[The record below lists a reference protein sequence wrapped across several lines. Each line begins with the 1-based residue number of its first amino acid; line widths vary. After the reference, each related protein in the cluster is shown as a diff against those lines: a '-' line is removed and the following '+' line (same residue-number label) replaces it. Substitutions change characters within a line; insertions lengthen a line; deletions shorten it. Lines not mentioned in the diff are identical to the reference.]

1 MSAREELDLAALA
14 QWSEKRDLPDVDEIV
29 RLFPRLADDL
39 AATLRELAVC
49 RDEIAEMSR

>member
-1 MSAREELDLAALA
+1 MAREELDIPALE

-49 RDEIAEMSR
+49 REELSGLGS